1 MCGEE
6 GERRERG
13 DSNAHYALERGR
25 GGREE
30 KKKKEEGD
38 RRERGGKNVSCVSE
52 VFT

>member
-1 MCGEE
+1 MCVCVWGGE
-6 GERRERG
+6 GGG